1 MSTDNV
7 LGFDV
12 GERRIGVAVASMSAR
27 LPRPLTTIDRMET
40 DAFEKIIDL
49 ADEYKATHIIIGLPR
64 GMSGQ
69 ETEQT
74 IFSRRFA
81 EELKKRIKLP
91 ISLQD
96 EAGTSLLAKEEL
108 DSKKKPYEKGDIDK
122 LAATYILQ
130 DWLNGATVE
139 TL

>member
-1 MSTDNV
+1 MGSENI
-7 LGFDV
+7 LGLDV
-12 GERRIGVAVASMSAR
+12 GERRIGVAVANVSAR
-27 LPRPLTTIDRMET
+27 LPRPLMTIDRMET
-40 DAFEKIIDL
+40 DAFEAIISL
-49 ADEYKATHIIIGLPR
+49 ADEYKAAHIIIGLPR
-64 GMSGQ
+64 GLSGQ

-74 IFSRRFA
+74 LSIRRFA

-96 EAGTSLLAKEEL
+96 EAGTSLLAKAEL
-108 DSKKKPYEKGDIDK
+108 NAKNKLYEKGDVDK

-139 TL
+139 VI